1 MSLAALPADRLRQ
14 IFRTVLSGEAAL
26 TIQALIFDVD
36 GTLAETE
43 EVHRAAF
50 NRVFAEHGLDW
61 RWDVDLYRD
70 LLKTTGGKE
79 RMLAYA
85 AQVGERLDHPQL
97 QAMHAAKNAHYGA
110 LTRGGHVAL
119 RPGVESLIR
128 RGHAAGL
135 KLAIC
140 TTTSRANIEALI
152 SATLGMDGMALF
164 DAIAAGE
171 DVTAKK
177 PAPDAYLL
185 ALAQLGLPADA
196 CLAFE
201 DSANGLAAARAAG
214 IATIV
219 TPGIYTAQEK
229 FKGAAVVLP
238 SLEGFDWTRP
248 LP

>member
-1 MSLAALPADRLRQ
+1 MK
-14 IFRTVLSGEAAL
+14 T
-26 TIQALIFDVD
+26 LIFDVD

-61 RWDVDLYRD
+61 NWNVDLYRE

-79 RMLAYA
+79 RMRAYA
-85 AQVGERLDHPQL
+85 GMVGAELDDAQIQR
-97 QAMHAAKNAHYGA
+97 MHLAKNAHYGA
-110 LTRGGHVAL
+110 LTRGRATL
-119 RPGVESLIR
+119 RPGVEDLIR

-152 SATLGMDGMALF
+152 EATLGAEGFALF
-164 DAIAAGE
+164 DTIVGAE
-171 DVTAKK
+171 DAPVKK

-185 ALAQLGLPADA
+185 ALKRLGLPAAD

-214 IATIV
+214 IATVV
-219 TPGIYTAQEK
+219 TPGIYTAHET
-229 FKGAAVVLP
+229 FEGAAVVLP
-238 SLEGFDWTRP
+238 SLEGFDWRKAAV
-248 LP
+248 

>member
-1 MSLAALPADRLRQ
+1 MK
-14 IFRTVLSGEAAL
+14 
-26 TIQALIFDVD
+26 ALIFDVD

-61 RWDVDLYRD
+61 NWNVDLYRE

-79 RMLAYA
+79 RMRAYA
-85 AQVGERLDHPQL
+85 KMVGAELDDAQIQR
-97 QAMHAAKNAHYGA
+97 MHLAKNAHYGA
-110 LTRGGHVAL
+110 LTRGRATL
-119 RPGVESLIR
+119 RPGVEDLIR

-152 SATLGMDGMALF
+152 EATLGAEGFALF
-164 DAIAAGE
+164 DTIVGAE
-171 DVTAKK
+171 DAPVKK

-185 ALAQLGLPADA
+185 ALKRLGLPAAD

-214 IATIV
+214 IATVV
-219 TPGIYTAQEK
+219 TPGIYTAHET
-229 FKGAAVVLP
+229 FEGAAVVLP
-238 SLEGFDWTRP
+238 SLEGFDWTKADA
-248 LP
+248 

>member
-1 MSLAALPADRLRQ
+1 M
-14 IFRTVLSGEAAL
+14 

-50 NRVFAEHGLDW
+50 NRVFAEERLGW
-61 RWDVDLYRD
+61 SWDVDLYRE

-79 RMLAYA
+79 RMRAYA
-85 AQVGERLDHPQL
+85 ARIGAGIDDAQIQR
-97 QAMHAAKNAHYGA
+97 MHLAKNAHYGA
-110 LTRGGHVAL
+110 LTRSGKATL
-119 RPGVESLIR
+119 RPGVEILIR

-152 SATLGMDGMALF
+152 EATLGADGLALF
-164 DAIAAGE
+164 DVVVGAE
-171 DVTAKK
+171 DAPVKK

-185 ALAQLGLPADA
+185 ALKRLGLPAAD

-214 IATIV
+214 IETVV
-219 TPGIYTAQEK
+219 TPGIYTAHET
-229 FKGAAVVLP
+229 FEGAAVVLP

-248 LP
+248 LS

>member
-1 MSLAALPADRLRQ
+1 M
-14 IFRTVLSGEAAL
+14 

-50 NRVFAEHGLDW
+50 NRVFADERLDW
-61 RWDVDLYRD
+61 SWDVDLYRD

-79 RMLAYA
+79 RMRAYA
-85 AQVGERLDHPQL
+85 SQIGAEIDDARVQR
-97 QAMHAAKNAHYGA
+97 MHLAKNAHYGA
-110 LTRGGHVAL
+110 LTRSGKATL
-119 RPGVESLIR
+119 RPGVEILIR

-152 SATLGMDGMALF
+152 EATLGADGFTLF
-164 DAIAAGE
+164 DVIVGAE
-171 DVTAKK
+171 DAPVKK

-185 ALAQLGLPADA
+185 ALERLGLPASA

-201 DSANGLAAARAAG
+201 DSRNGLAAARAAG
-214 IATIV
+214 IATVV
-219 TPGIYTAQEK
+219 TPGLYTAHET
-229 FKGAAVVLP
+229 FEGAAVVLP
-238 SLEGFDWTRP
+238 SLEGFDWR
-248 LP
+248 LFAD

>member
-1 MSLAALPADRLRQ
+1 MK
-14 IFRTVLSGEAAL
+14 T
-26 TIQALIFDVD
+26 LIFDVD

-61 RWDVDLYRD
+61 NWNVDLYRE

-79 RMLAYA
+79 RMRAYA
-85 AQVGERLDHPQL
+85 KMVGAELDDAQIQR
-97 QAMHAAKNAHYGA
+97 MHLAKNAHYGA
-110 LTRGGHVAL
+110 LTRGRATL
-119 RPGVESLIR
+119 RPGVEDLIR

-152 SATLGMDGMALF
+152 EATLGAEGFALF
-164 DAIAAGE
+164 DTIVGAE
-171 DVTAKK
+171 DAPVKK

-185 ALAQLGLPADA
+185 ALKRLGLPAAD

-214 IATIV
+214 IATVV
-219 TPGIYTAQEK
+219 TPGIYTAHET
-229 FKGAAVVLP
+229 FEGAAVVLP
-238 SLEGFDWTRP
+238 SLEGFDWTKADA
-248 LP
+248 

>member
-1 MSLAALPADRLRQ
+1 MK
-14 IFRTVLSGEAAL
+14 
-26 TIQALIFDVD
+26 ALIFDVD

-61 RWDVDLYRD
+61 NWNVDLYRE

-79 RMLAYA
+79 RMRAYA
-85 AQVGERLDHPQL
+85 KMVGAELDDAQIQR
-97 QAMHAAKNAHYGA
+97 MHLAKNAHYGA
-110 LTRGGHVAL
+110 LTRGRATL
-119 RPGVESLIR
+119 RPGVEDLIR

-152 SATLGMDGMALF
+152 EATLGAEGFALF
-164 DAIAAGE
+164 DTIVGAE
-171 DVTAKK
+171 DAPVKK

-185 ALAQLGLPADA
+185 ALKRLGLPAAD

-214 IATIV
+214 IATVV
-219 TPGIYTAQEK
+219 TPGIYTAHET
-229 FKGAAVVLP
+229 FEGAAVVLP
-238 SLEGFDWTRP
+238 SLEGFDWRKAAV
-248 LP
+248 

>member
-1 MSLAALPADRLRQ
+1 M
-14 IFRTVLSGEAAL
+14 

-43 EVHRAAF
+43 EIHRAAF

-61 RWDVDLYRD
+61 SWDVDLYRD

-79 RMLAYA
+79 RMRAYA
-85 AQVGERLDHPQL
+85 GMIGAELADDHVQR
-97 QAMHAAKNAHYGA
+97 MHLAKNDHYGA
-110 LTRGGHVAL
+110 LTRGGQAHL
-119 RPGVESLIR
+119 RPGVEDLIR

-152 SATLGMDGMALF
+152 EATLGTEGFALF
-164 DAIAAGE
+164 DAIVGAE
-171 DVTAKK
+171 DAPVKK

-185 ALAQLGLPADA
+185 ALKRLDLSANE

-201 DSANGLAAARAAG
+201 DSRNGLAAARAAG
-214 IATIV
+214 IPTIV
-219 TPGIYTAQEK
+219 TPGLYTAHET
-229 FKGAAVVLP
+229 FEGATAILP
-238 SLEGFDWTRP
+238 SLEGFDWKTY
-248 LP
+248 

>member
-1 MSLAALPADRLRQ
+1 M
-14 IFRTVLSGEAAL
+14 

-50 NRVFAEHGLDW
+50 NRVFAEERLGW
-61 RWDVDLYRD
+61 SWDVDLYRE

-79 RMLAYA
+79 RMRAYA
-85 AQVGERLDHPQL
+85 ARIGAGIDDAQIQR
-97 QAMHAAKNAHYGA
+97 MHLAKNAHYGA
-110 LTRGGHVAL
+110 LTRGRATL
-119 RPGVESLIR
+119 RPGVEDLIR

-152 SATLGMDGMALF
+152 EATLGAEGLALF
-164 DAIAAGE
+164 DTIVGAE
-171 DVTAKK
+171 DAPVKK

-185 ALAQLGLPADA
+185 ALKRLGLPAAD

-214 IATIV
+214 IATVV
-219 TPGIYTAQEK
+219 TPGIYTAHET
-229 FKGAAVVLP
+229 FEGAAVVLP
-238 SLEGFDWTRP
+238 SLEGFDWTKADA
-248 LP
+248 

>member
-1 MSLAALPADRLRQ
+1 M
-14 IFRTVLSGEAAL
+14 

-50 NRVFAEHGLDW
+50 NRVFAEERLGW
-61 RWDVDLYRD
+61 SWDVDLYRE

-79 RMLAYA
+79 RMRAYA
-85 AQVGERLDHPQL
+85 ARIGAGIDDAQIQR
-97 QAMHAAKNAHYGA
+97 MHLAKNAHYGA
-110 LTRGGHVAL
+110 LTRGRATL
-119 RPGVESLIR
+119 RPGVEDLIR

-152 SATLGMDGMALF
+152 EATLGAEWLALF
-164 DAIAAGE
+164 DTIVGAE
-171 DVTAKK
+171 DAPVKK

-185 ALAQLGLPADA
+185 ALKRLGLPAAD

-214 IATIV
+214 IATVV
-219 TPGIYTAQEK
+219 TPGIYTAHET
-229 FKGAAVVLP
+229 FEGAAVVLP
-238 SLEGFDWTRP
+238 SLEGFDWTKADA
-248 LP
+248 

>member
-1 MSLAALPADRLRQ
+1 MK
-14 IFRTVLSGEAAL
+14 T
-26 TIQALIFDVD
+26 LIFDVD

-61 RWDVDLYRD
+61 NWNVDLYRE

-79 RMLAYA
+79 RMRAYA
-85 AQVGERLDHPQL
+85 KMVGAELDDAQIQR
-97 QAMHAAKNAHYGA
+97 MHLAKNAHYGA
-110 LTRGGHVAL
+110 LTRGRATL
-119 RPGVESLIR
+119 RPGVEDLIR

-152 SATLGMDGMALF
+152 EATLGAEGLALF
-164 DAIAAGE
+164 DTIVGAE
-171 DVTAKK
+171 DAPVKK

-185 ALAQLGLPADA
+185 ALKRLGLPAAD

-214 IATIV
+214 IATVV
-219 TPGIYTAQEK
+219 TPGIYTAHET
-229 FKGAAVVLP
+229 FEGAAVVLP
-238 SLEGFDWTRP
+238 SLEGFDWTKADA
-248 LP
+248 